1 MSEAGLEQA
10 VRLLRPAENI
20 AVIAHVNPDADAIG
34 AVVGLTAGLRS
45 MGKNVVAA
53 LSDPVPEY
61 ARFLTGAD
69 FVVST
74 LDSRQFDVLV
84 CADAASI
91 ERLGDLYDNNRD
103 LFASLPILN
112 VDHHQTNPLYGTVV
126 YVEPAASST
135 SELCYHILHALGAQ
149 FDGAT
154 ADALMFGIV
163 GDTGSFRNGA
173 TTTGSLEAAG
183 ALLAHGAD
191 IQRIAFQLFE
201 SKRFAAA
208 RLWGQVIAAIELDHV
223 RGIVIAKIS
232 QAMLRECGVTVDEV
246 EGIAEYLRG
255 IQEAETVILLKETAE
270 GDVKVSMRS
279 RPAVDVSVIA
289 SALGGGGHR
298 QAAGCTVAGP
308 LDVARQILISAYD
321 HSHSE

>member
-1 MSEAGLEQA
+1 VSEVGLEPA
-10 VRLLRPAENI
+10 ARLLRPAQNI

-45 MGKNVVAA
+45 MGKNAVAA

-69 FVVST
+69 FVVAT
-74 LDSRQFDVLV
+74 LDSHSFDVLV

-135 SELCYHILHALGAQ
+135 SELCYRILRTLEAPL
-149 FDGAT
+149 DGAT

-173 TTTGSLEAAG
+173 TTTGALEAAG

-208 RLWGQVIAAIELDHV
+208 RLWGQVIADIELDHA

-232 QAMLRECGVTVDEV
+232 QEMLRESGVTVDEV

-279 RPAVDVSVIA
+279 AVDVSVIA

-321 HSHSE
+321 LSHSE